1 VEFKLG
7 GAVSKLDA
15 NPILNFRV
23 VIFEQP
29 FETTLVTT
37 SIFSLFI
44 DKKQWREKKEE
55 REQEHDV
62 NMRDKVVKRL
72 FQSGCTNIFSLI

>member
-55 REQEHDV
+55 RE
-62 NMRDKVVKRL
+62 
-72 FQSGCTNIFSLI
+72 

>member
-1 VEFKLG
+1 MEFKLG
-7 GAVSKLDA
+7 GAVSKFDA

-55 REQEHDV
+55 RE
-62 NMRDKVVKRL
+62 
-72 FQSGCTNIFSLI
+72 